1 MCKIA
6 GVHTFFIT
14 WHLKWPHAQFTKNSI
29 TRHSLFASFPK
40 LVATSNVSFVAL
52 LSEMKCELEIFQNK
66 TQKKLNHGSR
76 FSGFVWPSL
85 ALCKGSFIDNVLY
98 LGMTKFFSFFVNCCG
113 MNSI

>member
-6 GVHTFFIT
+6 GVQTFFIT

-52 LSEMKCELEIFQNK
+52 LSEMKCELEIFQNNTK
-66 TQKKLNHGSR
+66 KKLNHGSR
-76 FSGFVWPSL
+76 FSGFVWPTL
-85 ALCKGSFIDNVLY
+85 ALRKWAFIYNVLS
-98 LGMTKFFSFFVNCCG
+98 LGDDDAFSFLILNDVA
-113 MNSI
+113 